1 MTMTEIMHRK
11 HAAPLSDL
19 FDWLEHSLPA
29 LDRRRDG
36 IANMVRVEDRL
47 EKDKYTVRA
56 ELPGIDPDKDV
67 ELTVSDGILTIAAER
82 REENADKDRTEFRY
96 GSFVRRVA
104 LPKGANE
111 EGLQASY
118 KDGILEIVVPLADDA
133 TKTRRIPVS
142 RAQSG

>member
-1 MTMTEIMHRK
+1 MTEIIHRK
-11 HAAPLSDL
+11 HAASLSDL
-19 FDWLEHSLPA
+19 FDWFEHSLPA

-36 IANMVRVEDRL
+36 IANMVRVEDRQ

-67 ELTVSDGILTIAAER
+67 EITVADGILTIAAER
-82 REENADKDRTEFRY
+82 REEKAEKDRTEFRY

-118 KDGILEIVVPLADDA
+118 KDGILEVVVPLTAES
-133 TKTRRIPVS
+133 TKARKIPVS
-142 RAQSG
+142 RPKSG

>member
-1 MTMTEIMHRK
+1 MTGIIHSK

-19 FDWLEHSLPA
+19 FDWFEHSLPA

-36 IANMVRVEDRL
+36 IANMVRVEDRQ

-67 ELTVSDGILTIAAER
+67 EITVADGILTIAAER
-82 REENADKDRTEFRY
+82 REEKAEKDRTEFRY

-118 KDGILEIVVPLADDA
+118 KDGILEVVVPLAAEA
-133 TKTRRIPVS
+133 TKARKIPVS
-142 RAQSG
+142 RPKSG

>member
-1 MTMTEIMHRK
+1 
-11 HAAPLSDL
+11 
-19 FDWLEHSLPA
+19 
-29 LDRRRDG
+29 
-36 IANMVRVEDRL
+36 MVRVEDRQ

-67 ELTVSDGILTIAAER
+67 EITVADGILTIAAER
-82 REENADKDRTEFRY
+82 REEKAEKDRTEFRY

-118 KDGILEIVVPLADDA
+118 KDGILEVVVPLTAES
-133 TKTRRIPVS
+133 TKARKIPVS
-142 RAQSG
+142 RPKSG

>member
-1 MTMTEIMHRK
+1 MTEIIHRK
-11 HAAPLSDL
+11 HATSLSDL
-19 FDWLEHSLPA
+19 FDWFEHSLPA

-36 IANMVRVEDRL
+36 IANMVRVEDHQ

-67 ELTVSDGILTIAAER
+67 EITVADGILTIAAER
-82 REENADKDRTEFRY
+82 REEKAEKDRTEFRY

-118 KDGILEIVVPLADDA
+118 KDGILEVVVPLTAES
-133 TKTRRIPVS
+133 TKARKIPVS
-142 RAQSG
+142 RPKSG